1 MKYPCGGERNQCWLK
16 HFLWIFNPI
25 FLFHFFCFVFN
36 SIEEVVNCLPYSL
49 RSIDSMV
56 HSLKHFWFQY
66 FCTFLSIIK
75 PSLVVCISV
84 YFYINYSALRKLYDH
99 LQYNKSLK
107 FCFILPMIATLLF
120 FFNIYEHKS
129 VHLRSLNV
137 FSPINFLWNVLE
149 SNGLKIEYS
158 LHANFWRLVMW
169 FILFSFSAGG
179 FFFLSVFLFNYNLA
193 LNFQYH
199 LGYYLVLLIWTCWGL
214 SLSSWDLEYKLFH
227 CPLNELEQ
235 FSTAVFPSYPVY

>member
-1 MKYPCGGERNQCWLK
+1 MSDSWNILVVGGRKINVDLNIFFE
-16 HFLWIFNPI
+16 FLIQSFS
-25 FLFHFFCFVFN
+25 FTFFFN

-75 PSLVVCISV
+75 PSLVVCTSV

-99 LQYNKSLK
+99 LQDNKSLK
-107 FCFILPMIATLLF
+107 FCFILPMVATLISF
-120 FFNIYEHKS
+120 YNIYEYKS
-129 VHLRSLNV
+129 VHLRSLV
-137 FSPINFLWNVLE
+137 FSLINFLWNILE
-149 SNGLKIEYS
+149 RQWLKIEYS

-179 FFFLSVFLFNYNLA
+179 LWFCMCVCFCFFVFFKYSA
-193 LNFQYH
+193 
-199 LGYYLVLLIWTCWGL
+199 L
-214 SLSSWDLEYKLFH
+214 SLQY
-227 CPLNELEQ
+227 
-235 FSTAVFPSYPVY
+235 